1 MVFCVLRCFAVFCGC
16 FAGVLWCSASG
27 FWKTE
32 TVFCGVL
39 RMFCNVLDV
48 FCECFCRHFLSERKL
63 HNTVLRCI
71 AQTKR
76 ILFVL
81 CVLYTFWSVLCCF
94 VKNAKNTRT
103 QNTAKHHKTPQ
114 NTAKHCFWKTS
125 TILLRDPL
133 RVRDP
138 PLRNLRVYCVLCAFA
153 TDPTYFWRIHHKRAI
168 RITYCGCIATVLWQ
182 FWAFCVYFAVFCDV
196 ISQNTKRVLGLFC
209 SVLKTVCVLRCFAV
223 FCRCFVKI
231 VLCNTTVEIS
241 GSWKTH
247 AIRNTRAYCE
257 YFVFSS
263 VFRCFSGV
271 FCVFCGNTAKHSRN
285 TAKHPQ
291 NITKHPQN
299 TTKPFC

>member
-1 MVFCVLRCFAVFCGC
+1 VVFCVLRCFAVFCGC

-125 TILLRDPL
+125 TILLRDSL

-138 PLRNLRVYCVLCAFA
+138 PLPPVIYAYIAYCVLSRQIQHIFEEYTISAQ
-153 TDPTYFWRIHHKRAI
+153 YVLRIA
-168 RITYCGCIATVLWQ
+168 AVLRP
-182 FWAFCVYFAVFCDV
+182 FCDSFERFAF
-196 ISQNTKRVLGLFC
+196 I
-209 SVLKTVCVLRCFAV
+209 LRCFA
-223 FCRCFVKI
+223 
-231 VLCNTTVEIS
+231 T
-241 GSWKTH
+241 
-247 AIRNTRAYCE
+247 
-257 YFVFSS
+257 
-263 VFRCFSGV
+263 
-271 FCVFCGNTAKHSRN
+271 
-285 TAKHPQ
+285 
-291 NITKHPQN
+291 
-299 TTKPFC
+299 